1 MGENKK
7 RVNYLKLYFWSLSY
21 LKKYLLYVIMAI
33 FFRLIYEIGNVF
45 VPKLIQIFIDNTVSE
60 NAIIL
65 NKELLFYA
73 AVTVVVMIVSYMA
86 GKCFEVVYVEK
97 GTKEI
102 QWSVYNK
109 TRKMG
114 LPYFGQTAKGEVMSL
129 LSNNVISIYFLFQ
142 QYVPQIIMV
151 LLSNLLAVIM
161 LLNNGSLILAG
172 VVIIS
177 DIMVVI
183 WNKIF
188 EHRIES
194 TGNALAEATIEY
206 NKNAYDAVEAIDEI
220 RVYDAGEWNSNR
232 VTTAYEKSVVKGNR
246 LFLLGYLK
254 TNVFLACK
262 VVAYTTYIIT
272 CTISAI
278 NGQDTLGV
286 LIADFMYLSIAFGAL
301 ENLDHLII
309 EQNKHIFA
317 ADKLYDFMNRDD
329 EVQTGL
335 KKSSS
340 VSQGKVE
347 FRNVSFA
354 YHQDH
359 PVLTDVSFVVNQ
371 GEKVALVGMS
381 GSGKSTI
388 LELIVGCYKCNSG
401 EILIDDRPVNEYSME
416 ELRNDI
422 GIAFQDTYL
431 FSMSIK
437 DNLRFANIK
446 ATDEDIMDV
455 VELAGAD
462 EFVKNLPNGYDTNLK
477 DRGDG
482 LSDGEKQRIS
492 LARLLLRHPKVL
504 LLDEVTA
511 NLDLMNE
518 KKILSAL
525 KQTEQTIIFAGHR
538 LNVIKNADRIFVLEN
553 GRIVEDG
560 GYEELISRN
569 GYLTKLICK
578 GIVVKDEK
586 MY

>member
-1 MGENKK
+1 M
-7 RVNYLKLYFWSLSY
+7 
-21 LKKYLLYVIMAI
+21 KKYLLYVIMAI